1 MADASKEELI
11 VRKAV
16 REAESGLK
24 GLEKDLRA
32 AVKQFQNGALTEA
45 KAKAAAG
52 KIVSYMKKQAQVT
65 KLQNAPFFG
74 TLPVEVQDDVVWL
87 DGVVNSLNNALGRL
101 SDALRL
107 MKKSPDKD
115 MKLLVKATK
124 EYEPLIRQ
132 PPKGLGTLIKE
143 VKKGL
148 DPDHPMGPSVSLL
161 PLVILMWLI
170 IDTIIR
176 GLKER

>member
-11 VRKAV
+11 VSKAV

-32 AVKQFQNGALTEA
+32 AVKQFQNGTLTEG

-52 KIVSYMKKQAQVT
+52 KIVGFMKKQTQVT

-74 TLPVEVQDDVVWL
+74 NLPANVQNDVVWL
-87 DGVVNSLNNALGRL
+87 DGVVNKLNNALGRL

-115 MKLLVKATK
+115 MKILVKATR
-124 EYEPLIRQ
+124 EYEALVRQ
-132 PPKGLGTLIKE
+132 PPKGVGILIKE

-148 DPDHPMGPSVSLL
+148 DPNHPMGPSISIL
-161 PLVILMWLI
+161 PMVILMWMI
-170 IDTIIR
+170 IDTIVR
-176 GLKER
+176 GLKGR